1 MRVTGALHESAK
13 LLALLPVSWLV
24 PIERLGPLARAIRT
38 AKGRRNDR
46 KGASDIVIAHLLD
59 GVTPPKATALFQRWQ
74 ARSLEMTLHIL
85 ALQRPGRFWRPSI
98 EVSGFEN
105 LAAAL
110 RRGSGAIL
118 WISDFVYRP
127 LIVPLAVRQ
136 AGFRSPVHLSRP
148 EHGFSVSPFG
158 IRFLN
163 PRWVAVENRFLSER
177 IVIEKNDASAALKTL
192 RARLAANQIVSITV
206 AETGRRTLD
215 TKFLH
220 GTLRLATGPLH
231 LARSTGAPLLPIF
244 AVQNEA
250 GAYKVSI
257 GPALPVDDH
266 VDPPYSTAIRAYA
279 AQLEPLVRKYPDQWN
294 GWIALGRLVEKTP
307 AFITSFDCASAIA
320 RDLERIGLSPQ
331 AALG

>member
-1 MRVTGALHESAK
+1 MRMTGALQESAK
-13 LLALLPVSWLV
+13 LLALLPGSWLAPV
-24 PIERLGPLARAIRT
+24 EQLGPLARAIRRV
-38 AKGRRNDR
+38 KGRRNSR
-46 KGASDIVIAHLLD
+46 TGASDIVMAHLLD
-59 GVTPPKATALFQRWQ
+59 GVTPSEAAELFQRWRD
-74 ARSLEMTLHIL
+74 RSLEMTLQIL
-85 ALQRPGRFWRPSI
+85 ALQRPGRFWQPGI
-98 EVSGFEN
+98 EVSGVTN

-127 LIVPLAVRQ
+127 LVVPLAVRQ

-148 EHGFSVSPFG
+148 EHGFSVTPFG

-163 PRWVAVENRFLSER
+163 PRWVAVENRFLGER
-177 IVIEKNDASAALKTL
+177 VVIEQNDASAALKTL
-192 RARLAANQIVSITV
+192 RERLAANQIVSITV

-220 GTLRLATGPLH
+220 GTLRVATGPLH

-244 AVQNEA
+244 AVRNEA

-257 GPALPVDDH
+257 GPALPVDDR

-307 AFITSFDCASAIA
+307 AFIQSFDCASAIA

>member
-1 MRVTGALHESAK
+1 MRITGALHESAK

-24 PIERLGPLARAIRT
+24 PFGQLGPLARAIRK

-46 KGASDIVIAHLLD
+46 QGASDIVIAHLLD
-59 GVTPPKATALFQRWQ
+59 GVTPSEAAELFQRWQ
-74 ARSLEMTLHIL
+74 DRSLEMALQIL
-85 ALQRPGRFWRPSI
+85 ALQRPGRFWRPRI

-158 IRFLN
+158 VRFLN
-163 PRWVAVENRFLSER
+163 PLWVAVENMFLSER
-177 IVIEKNDASAALKTL
+177 VVIEKDDASAALKTL
-192 RARLAANQIVSITV
+192 RERLAANQIVSITV

-215 TKFLH
+215 AKFLH
-220 GTLRLATGPLH
+220 GTLRVASGPVH
-231 LARSTGAPLLPIF
+231 LARTTGAPLLPIF
-244 AVQNEA
+244 AVRNAA
-250 GAYKVSI
+250 GAYNVSI
-257 GPALPVDDH
+257 GPALPVDDRA
-266 VDPPYSTAIRAYA
+266 DPPYSTAIRAYA
-279 AQLEPLVRKYPDQWN
+279 AQLEPFVRKYPDQWN
-294 GWIALGRLVEKTP
+294 GWIALGRLVENTP
-307 AFITSFDCASAIA
+307 AFIAGFDCANAIA
-320 RDLERIGLSPQ
+320 RELERIGLPPQ

>member
-1 MRVTGALHESAK
+1 MRITGALHESAK
-13 LLALLPVSWLV
+13 LLAMLPVSWLV
-24 PIERLGPLARAIRT
+24 PFAQLGPLAQAIRK
-38 AKGRRNDR
+38 AKGRRNVR

-59 GVTPPKATALFQRWQ
+59 GVTSSEAAALFQRWQ

-85 ALQRPGRFWRPSI
+85 ALQRPGRFWRPRI
-98 EVSGFEN
+98 EVSGLEN

-110 RRGSGAIL
+110 RGGAGAIL

-177 IVIEKNDASAALKTL
+177 VVIEKDDASAALKTL
-192 RARLAANQIVSITV
+192 RERLAANQIVSITV

-215 TKFLH
+215 AKFLH
-220 GTLRLATGPLH
+220 GTLRVASGPVH

-244 AVQNEA
+244 AVRNAA

-257 GPALPVDDH
+257 GSALPVDDR

-279 AQLEPLVRKYPDQWN
+279 AQLEPFVRMYPDQWN
-294 GWIALGRLVEKTP
+294 GWIALGRLVENTP
-307 AFITSFDCASAIA
+307 AFIASFDCAGAIA
-320 RDLERIGLSPQ
+320 RDLERIGLRPE

>member
-1 MRVTGALHESAK
+1 MRITGALHESAK

-24 PIERLGPLARAIRT
+24 PIGQLGPLARAIRT

-59 GVTPPKATALFQRWQ
+59 GVTLPEAAALFQRWQ

-85 ALQRPGRFWRPSI
+85 ALQRPGRFWRPGI

-127 LIVPLAVRQ
+127 LIVPLAVGQ

-177 IVIEKNDASAALKTL
+177 IVIEKDDASAALKTL

-257 GPALPVDDH
+257 GPALPVDDR

-307 AFITSFDCASAIA
+307 AFITSFDCASAIT

>member
-1 MRVTGALHESAK
+1 MRITGALHESAK

-24 PIERLGPLARAIRT
+24 PIAQLGPLARALRKT
-38 AKGRRNDR
+38 KGRGNRR

-59 GVTPPKATALFQRWQ
+59 GVAPREATALFQRWQ

-85 ALQRPGRFWRPSI
+85 ALLRPGRFWRPSI
-98 EVSGFEN
+98 EVSGSEN

-110 RRGSGAIL
+110 HRGSGAIL

-206 AETGRRTLD
+206 AETGRLTLD

-231 LARSTGAPLLPIF
+231 LARSTGAALLPIF
-244 AVQNEA
+244 AVRNEA

-257 GPALPVDDH
+257 GPALPIDDR
-266 VDPPYSTAIRAYA
+266 VDPPYSTALRAYA

-307 AFITSFDCASAIA
+307 SFTASFDCASAIA